1 MDGAEG
7 VVGGVELGDVHLH
20 ARIFREGIDD
30 IASGLHLL
38 DDGIH
43 RAHGVIQVAALAL
56 GILAHVGMAGQE
68 VHRELLVAAEG
79 QEVAHP
85 VQGGGA
91 AADRRAAHAHLG
103 HGFLHCLDGGLVQLM
118 VGRLVRVLPETGQ
131 IGLVPHFAG
140 PGGDLLLAVAIRQVA
155 QGGFHHVG
163 PLLVVGRRSRVALP
177 IEDGLGA
184 AGHLLRHEA
193 QLDEGL
199 EAQSP
204 VIIHDPVKIGE
215 VVPLMLCALSVRP
228 GLVDGHVIAEE
239 AVAADV
245 LEMAQ
250 LLGHG
255 KLVVVFL
262 LHRQTH
268 AACTDA
274 VSSVVVE
281 ARPAVRRDGDIQ
293 RFHQFMPP
301 CISSSQ
307 RRGSAPRPRRPDRFG
322 CARNSRW

>member
-1 MDGAEG
+1 M
-7 VVGGVELGDVHLH
+7 
-20 ARIFREGIDD
+20 
-30 IASGLHLL
+30 
-38 DDGIH
+38 
-43 RAHGVIQVAALAL
+43 
-56 GILAHVGMAGQE
+56 
-68 VHRELLVAAEG
+68 
-79 QEVAHP
+79 
-85 VQGGGA
+85 
-91 AADRRAAHAHLG
+91 
-103 HGFLHCLDGGLVQLM
+103 
-118 VGRLVRVLPETGQ
+118 
-131 IGLVPHFAG
+131 
-140 PGGDLLLAVAIRQVA
+140 
-155 QGGFHHVG
+155 
-163 PLLVVGRRSRVALP
+163 VGRRSRVALP
-177 IEDGLGA
+177 IENGLGA

-204 VIIHDPVKIGE
+204 IIIHNPVKIGE

-250 LLGHG
+250 RLGHG

-281 ARPAVRRDGDIQ
+281 ARPAVRHDGDIQ
-293 RFHQFMPP
+293 RFHHIHLYPQGNKHFEKVIPEYRALLTTQGNESFIDLTYESLFDMMEAFFTTEK
-301 CISSSQ
+301 Q
-307 RRGSAPRPRRPDRFG
+307 QEWLKYLRRRYLF
-322 CARNSRW
+322 